1 MSKIDGS
8 VDMGKDMRLKG
19 SYTIEAAIIVP
30 IFIFLLAIGMRAGL
44 ILYDEIRQER
54 EQEILDGMWLVDDF
68 YRFKCMGELTDGD

>member
-1 MSKIDGS
+1 
-8 VDMGKDMRLKG
+8 MGKDMRLKG

-54 EQEILDGMWLVDDF
+54 EQEILDGLWLIF
-68 YRFKCMGELTDGD
+68 TDLSVWES

>member
-1 MSKIDGS
+1 
-8 VDMGKDMRLKG
+8 MGKDMRLKG

-54 EQEILDGMWLVDDF
+54 EQEILDGLWIVDDF
-68 YRFKCMGELTDGD
+68 YRFKRMGELTDGD

>member
-1 MSKIDGS
+1 
-8 VDMGKDMRLKG
+8 MGKDMRVKG

-54 EQEILDGMWLVDDF
+54 EQEILDGLWLVDDF

>member
-1 MSKIDGS
+1 
-8 VDMGKDMRLKG
+8 MGKDMRLKG

-54 EQEILDGMWLVDDF
+54 EQEILDGLGLVDDI